1 MSDQGPR
8 FQVDPY
14 RTSRSARNAA
24 VNRHTGQTVPLDQQS
39 RRFPLSRRVAFWV
52 SATVFCLLFVAAAA
66 PSPLYRVYQAQWG
79 FSTITLTA
87 AFAVYALVLLV
98 TLLIFGSASDYF
110 GRRRTIAVGLLA
122 FSAACG
128 VFLVARGVGA
138 LFVARALQGVAVGVA
153 TGPLGATMLEFQDE
167 GSGLA
172 PLVSSAGPPL
182 GLAIGGLGA
191 SALVQ
196 YGPSRTQLVWW
207 LLLGAGLVSVIAV
220 FAMPEPRLGLSLTL
234 PSFRPRLRVPA
245 RARGMFIVALP
256 CLVGIWALSGFY
268 LSLGPSLAEQLVGS
282 YDFVWGGVVIVL
294 LFGLGVPV
302 MVAVR
307 KVSSSKVM
315 FGGCAAVTAGALI
328 TFTGIVTRQATLL
341 LTGSAVAGLGWGPA
355 FMGAFGAV
363 VGLVGPADRA
373 GLIASIYAVGY
384 LAFSVPAVI
393 AGVAS
398 SRYGLHDTALV
409 YSLIVAALAAIGGG
423 SFLIRRAPD
432 RPQTIQ
438 ATTHGDCL

>member
-1 MSDQGPR
+1 VGNPHAAH
-8 FQVDPY
+8 
-14 RTSRSARNAA
+14 TRSTRDLSAA
-24 VNRHTGQTVPLDQQS
+24 PGEQS
-39 RRFPLSRRVAFWV
+39 RRLSLSRQVGFWV
-52 SATVFCLLFVAAAA
+52 SATAFCLLFVAAAA

-79 FSTITLTA
+79 FSTTTLTA
-87 AFAVYALVLLV
+87 VFAVYALVLLV

-110 GRRRTIAVGLLA
+110 GRRRTIVVGLTA
-122 FSAACG
+122 FAAACV

-138 LFVARALQGVAVGVA
+138 LFVARALQGVAVGLA

-167 GSGLA
+167 RSGLA

-207 LLLGAGLVSVIAV
+207 LLLGAGLVSVVAV
-220 FAMPEPRLGLSLTL
+220 FAMPEPRLGRSLTL
-234 PSFRPRLRVPA
+234 PSFRPRLRVPPQ
-245 RARGMFIVALP
+245 ARGMFLVALP

-268 LSLGPSLAEQLVGS
+268 LSLGPSLAEQLVRS
-282 YDFVWGGVVIVL
+282 HDLVWGGVVIVL

-307 KVSSSKVM
+307 RASSSKVM
-315 FGGCAAVTAGALI
+315 FGGCVAVTAGALI
-328 TFTGIVTRQATLL
+328 TFAGIATRQSTLL
-341 LTGSAVAGLGWGPA
+341 LAGTGVAGLGWGPA

-363 VGLVGPADRA
+363 VGLVDPADRA
-373 GLIASIYAVGY
+373 GVIASIYAVGY

-398 SRYGLHDTALV
+398 SHYGLHDTAV
-409 YSLIVAALAAIGGG
+409 AYSVIVAGLAAIGGG
-423 SFLIRRAPD
+423 SFLIRRAQD
-432 RPQTIQ
+432 RPHATRT
-438 ATTHGDCL
+438 TTHGESL